1 MNSNQRSLKFGPYS
15 TSTYSSDTSSCPL
28 TSQFECVFLS
38 SMQLIAENQSTTI
51 TLKALIVVVLC
62 VCVFVDVFFQENKL
76 SLTRILMVQNELKS
90 AWNRKEMYA
99 H

>member
-1 MNSNQRSLKFGPYS
+1 MSLKFGPYS

-38 SMQLIAENQSTTI
+38 SMLLIAENQSTTI

-62 VCVFVDVFFQENKL
+62 VCVCVFVDVFFFKKTNYHLYLWYKM
-76 SLTRILMVQNELKS
+76 S
-90 AWNRKEMYA
+90 
-99 H
+99 